1 MKITDIQV
9 ERYEK
14 SFISDV
20 KLGKQYFKKRSGW
33 YIKIYS
39 NQYCGIGEAAPIP
52 LISIEDYD
60 TAGYALEGFKLAL
73 EGIDY
78 DVQIE
83 ELLLLSKT
91 HGFNVPS
98 AEFAI
103 EAAIYDLFS
112 QANNQSVAQYL
123 NDNALDFININSI
136 NHSQST
142 INIGD
147 TKVLKVKVDE
157 KNIFS
162 IKDRIDEALKPYSDD
177 TKIRIDFN
185 GSLDL
190 TKAIRV
196 CKELESYNIDYIEQP
211 LPKDSIEDFYELRLT
226 TSIPIALDESVIDYE
241 SVDNIIN
248 LGAADVLIVKP
259 TITGSYDEIKKIVK
273 LANKEGLRVVITSSF
288 ETSIAQKYILNIIS
302 ALGVSEYC
310 GVFNIKLFQ
319 DDIIPDI
326 INSSYKIDQI

>member
-1 MKITDIQV
+1 MKINKIYI

-14 SFISDV
+14 SFISNI
-20 KLGKQYFKKRSGW
+20 KLGNQYFKKRSGW
-33 YIKIYS
+33 YIKIYA
-39 NQYCGIGEAAPIP
+39 NQYCGVGEAAPIP

-60 TAGYALEGFKLAL
+60 ATGYALEGFKLAL

-78 DVQIE
+78 DVQLE

-123 NDNALDFININSI
+123 NDNALDLININSI
-136 NHSQST
+136 INSQST
-142 INIGD
+142 IAIGD

-162 IKDRIDEALKPYSDD
+162 IKDRIDEALKPYSYD

-185 GSLDL
+185 GGLDL

-211 LPKDSIEDFYELRLT
+211 LPKENIEDFYELRLT
-226 TSIPIALDESVIDYE
+226 TSIPIALDESVTDYD
-241 SVDNIIN
+241 SVENIIN

-273 LANKEGLRVVITSSF
+273 LANKEGLRVVVTSSF

-302 ALGVSEYC
+302 ALQVSEYC
-310 GVFNIKLFQ
+310 GVFNIKLFE
-319 DDIIPDI
+319 DDILPAFIKS
-326 INSSYKIDQI
+326 NYKINQI

>member
-1 MKITDIQV
+1 MKINKIYI

-14 SFISDV
+14 SFISNI
-20 KLGKQYFKKRSGW
+20 KLGNQYFKKRSGW
-33 YIKIYS
+33 YIKIYA
-39 NQYCGIGEAAPIP
+39 NQYCGVGEAAPIP

-60 TAGYALEGFKLAL
+60 ATGYALEGFKLAL

-78 DVQIE
+78 DVQLE

-123 NDNALDFININSI
+123 NDNALDLININSI

-142 INIGD
+142 IAIGD

-162 IKDRIDEALKPYSDD
+162 IKDRIDEALKPYSYD

-185 GSLDL
+185 GGLDL

-211 LPKDSIEDFYELRLT
+211 LPKENIEDFYELRLT
-226 TSIPIALDESVIDYE
+226 TSIPIAIDESVTDYD

-273 LANKEGLRVVITSSF
+273 LANKEGLRVVVTSSF

-302 ALGVSEYC
+302 ALQVSEYC
-310 GVFNIKLFQ
+310 GVFNIKLFE
-319 DDIIPDI
+319 DDILPAFIKS
-326 INSSYKIDQI
+326 NYKINQI

>member
-1 MKITDIQV
+1 MKINKIHI

-14 SFISDV
+14 SFISDI
-20 KLGKQYFKKRSGW
+20 KLGNQYFKKRSGW

-39 NQYCGIGEAAPIP
+39 NQYCGVGEAAPIP

-60 TAGYALEGFKLAL
+60 ATGYALEGFKLAL

-78 DVQIE
+78 DVQLE

-103 EAAIYDLFS
+103 EAAIYNLFS

-142 INIGD
+142 IAIGD

-162 IKDRIDEALKPYSDD
+162 IKDRIDDALRPYSDD

-226 TSIPIALDESVIDYE
+226 TSIPIALDESVTDYK

-259 TITGSYDEIKKIVK
+259 TITGSYNEIKKIVK
-273 LANKEGLRVVITSSF
+273 LANKEGLRVVVTSSF

-302 ALGVSEYC
+302 ALQVSEYC
-310 GVFNIKLFQ
+310 GVFNIKLFE
-319 DDIIPDI
+319 DDILPAFIKS
-326 INSSYKIDQI
+326 NYKIDQI

>member
-1 MKITDIQV
+1 MKINKIYI

-14 SFISDV
+14 SFISNI
-20 KLGKQYFKKRSGW
+20 KLGNQYFKKRSGW
-33 YIKIYS
+33 YIKIYA
-39 NQYCGIGEAAPIP
+39 NQYCGVGEAAPIP

-60 TAGYALEGFKLAL
+60 ATGYALEGFKLAL

-78 DVQIE
+78 DVQLE

-123 NDNALDFININSI
+123 NDNALDLININSI

-142 INIGD
+142 IAIGD

-162 IKDRIDEALKPYSDD
+162 IKDRIDEALKPYSYD

-185 GSLDL
+185 GGLDL

-211 LPKDSIEDFYELRLT
+211 LPKENIEDFYELRLT
-226 TSIPIALDESVIDYE
+226 TSIPIALDESVTDYD
-241 SVDNIIN
+241 SVENIIN

-273 LANKEGLRVVITSSF
+273 LANKEGLRVVVTSSF

-302 ALGVSEYC
+302 ALQVSEYC
-310 GVFNIKLFQ
+310 GVFNIKLFE
-319 DDIIPDI
+319 DDILPAFIKS
-326 INSSYKIDQI
+326 NYKINQI

>member
-1 MKITDIQV
+1 MKINKIYI

-14 SFISDV
+14 SFISDI
-20 KLGKQYFKKRSGW
+20 KLGNQYFKKRSGW
-33 YIKIYS
+33 YIKIYA
-39 NQYCGIGEAAPIP
+39 NQYCGVGEAAPIP

-60 TAGYALEGFKLAL
+60 ATGYALEGFKLAL

-78 DVQIE
+78 DVQLE

-123 NDNALDFININSI
+123 NDNALDLININSI

-142 INIGD
+142 IAIGD

-162 IKDRIDEALKPYSDD
+162 IKDRIDEALKPYSYD

-185 GSLDL
+185 GGLDL

-211 LPKDSIEDFYELRLT
+211 LPKENIEDFYELRLT
-226 TSIPIALDESVIDYE
+226 TSIPIALDESVTDYD
-241 SVDNIIN
+241 SVENIIN

-273 LANKEGLRVVITSSF
+273 LANKEGLRVVVTSSF

-302 ALGVSEYC
+302 ALQVSEYC
-310 GVFNIKLFQ
+310 GVFNIKLFE
-319 DDIIPDI
+319 DDILPAFIKS
-326 INSSYKIDQI
+326 NYKINQI

>member
-1 MKITDIQV
+1 MKINEIQV

-14 SFISDV
+14 SFISDI
-20 KLGKQYFKKRSGW
+20 KLGSQYFKKRTGW

-39 NQYCGIGEAAPIP
+39 NQYCGVGEAAPIP
-52 LISIEDYD
+52 LISMEDYD
-60 TAGYALEGFKLAL
+60 SVGYALEGFKLAL

-78 DVQIE
+78 DVQLE

-123 NDNALDFININSI
+123 NGNALDFININSI
-136 NHSQST
+136 NHNQST
-142 INIGD
+142 IAKGD

-162 IKDRIDEALKPYSDD
+162 IKDKIDGVLRLYSDD

-211 LPKDSIEDFYELRLT
+211 LSKDSIDDFYELRLT
-226 TSIPIALDESVIDYE
+226 TSIPIALDESVTDYK
-241 SVDNIIN
+241 SVVNIIN
-248 LGAADVLIVKP
+248 LGAADVLIIKP

-273 LANKEGLRVVITSSF
+273 LANKEGLGVVITSSF
-288 ETSIAQKYILNIIS
+288 ESFIAQKYILNIIS
-302 ALGVSEYC
+302 SLEISEYC
-310 GVFNIKLFQ
+310 GVFNIQLF
-319 DDIIPDI
+319 DDEKFPSIIESRCM
-326 INSSYKIDQI
+326 INQI

>member
-1 MKITDIQV
+1 MKINKIHI

-14 SFISDV
+14 SFISDI
-20 KLGKQYFKKRSGW
+20 KLGNQYFKKRSGW

-39 NQYCGIGEAAPIP
+39 NQYCGVGEAAPIP

-60 TAGYALEGFKLAL
+60 ATGYALEGFKLAL
-73 EGIDY
+73 EGVDY
-78 DVQIE
+78 DVQLE

-123 NDNALDFININSI
+123 NDSALDFININSI

-142 INIGD
+142 IAIGD

-162 IKDRIDEALKPYSDD
+162 IKDSIDDALSPYSDD

-226 TSIPIALDESVIDYE
+226 TSIPIALDESVTDYK
-241 SVDNIIN
+241 SVDHIIN

-273 LANKEGLRVVITSSF
+273 LANKEGLRVVVTSSF

-302 ALGVSEYC
+302 ALQVSEYC
-310 GVFNIKLFQ
+310 GVFNIKLFE
-319 DDIIPDI
+319 DDILPAFIKS
-326 INSSYKIDQI
+326 NYKIDQI

>member
-1 MKITDIQV
+1 MKINKIYI

-14 SFISDV
+14 SFISNI
-20 KLGKQYFKKRSGW
+20 KLGNQYFKKRSGW
-33 YIKIYS
+33 YIKIYA
-39 NQYCGIGEAAPIP
+39 NQYCGVGEAAPIP

-60 TAGYALEGFKLAL
+60 ATGYALEGFKLAL

-78 DVQIE
+78 DVQLE

-123 NDNALDFININSI
+123 NDNALDLININSI

-142 INIGD
+142 IAIGD

-162 IKDRIDEALKPYSDD
+162 IKDRIDEALKPYSYD

-185 GSLDL
+185 GGLDL

-211 LPKDSIEDFYELRLT
+211 LPKENIEDFYELRLT
-226 TSIPIALDESVIDYE
+226 TSIPIALDESVTDYD

-273 LANKEGLRVVITSSF
+273 LANKEGLRVVVTSSF

-302 ALGVSEYC
+302 ALQVSEYC
-310 GVFNIKLFQ
+310 GVFNIKLFE
-319 DDIIPDI
+319 DDILPAFIKS
-326 INSSYKIDQI
+326 NYKINQI